1 VVRALLLLLFV
12 PLLALAKPPPLL
24 IEAELTPAR
33 VYVGAEA
40 VLKLRLLRARGVPY
54 GTLRPPEMGEDADL
68 SLLGAI
74 KAYPG
79 ERDGVA
85 YEIVERTHV
94 LVPRKAGRLVVP
106 GAVWEGTIGF
116 EIYNKQTGDVPPS
129 ARGPE
134 TVLEVLAPPVGA
146 PAPFLPAR
154 SVVLEESWSRDLN
167 ALSEGIPVTRTLVL
181 QAEGLA
187 AERLPRIEMAAHS
200 AMLVHHDQPQ
210 LKTEYL
216 DEGMVGRRVQR
227 IVLMPVGEAEVSLP
241 EVRVSWWDV
250 KSDSLKVAVVP
261 GRTLS
266 LNALI
271 APVAVVKE
279 APVSVPELLRWLVV
293 ALAVFAAVWV
303 WWLVRTRD
311 RRAAR
316 AKLKSACRRNDARGA
331 RDALLEW
338 SRAVD
343 APVALVQSIGAL
355 KGVRAE
361 LAALDAALYGR
372 EAWDGKV
379 FLKSVR
385 PWLRAAPRPA
395 AER

>member
-1 VVRALLLLLFV
+1 MVRALLLLCF
-12 PLLALAKPPPLL
+12 PLVALAEAPAIR
-24 IEAELTPAR
+24 IEAELTPSR

-54 GTLRPPEMGEDADL
+54 GTLRPPEMGEEADV

-79 ERDGVA
+79 EREGVV
-85 YEIVERTHV
+85 YEIIERTHV
-94 LVPRKAGRLVVP
+94 IVPRKAGRLVVP

-116 EIYNKQTGDVPPS
+116 EIYNKQTGNVPPS

-134 TVLEVLAPPVGA
+134 TVLEVLAA
-146 PAPFLPAR
+146 PAGGGEPFLPAR
-154 SVVLEESWSRDLN
+154 SLVLEESWSRDLN

-181 QAEGLA
+181 RAEGLA
-187 AERLPRIEMAAHS
+187 AERLPRIEMAGDS
-200 AMLVHHDQPQ
+200 ALLVHHDQPQ

-216 DEGMVGRRVQR
+216 DDGMVGRRVQR
-227 IVLMPVGEAEVSLP
+227 IVLMPVGEAEVALP
-241 EVRVSWWDV
+241 DVRVSWWDV
-250 KSDSLKVAVVP
+250 KEDVLKVAVVP

-271 APVAVVKE
+271 APVAEVKE
-279 APVSVPELLRWLVV
+279 APVDVPELLRWLVV
-293 ALAVFAAVWV
+293 VVAGLAAVWV

-316 AKLKSACRRNDARGA
+316 AKLKAACRRNDAREA

-338 SRAVD
+338 SRAVGR
-343 APVALVQSIGAL
+343 PMALVQSIAAL
-355 KGVRAE
+355 QGVRTE
-361 LAALDAALYGR
+361 LAGLDAALYAGH
-372 EAWDGKV
+372 AWDGKV
-379 FLKSVR
+379 FWKSVR

-395 AER
+395 AAR